1 MYPFFAAYLGR
12 YRFYWIIA
20 SAVITPLTIFLLF
33 EVGFRLLLP
42 KSIFY
47 PGIPF

>member
-1 MYPFFAAYLGR
+1 MGFFAAYLGR
-12 YRFYWIIA
+12 YRIQWIVA
-20 SAVITPLTIFLLF
+20 SAAITPLAIFLIF
-33 EVGFRLLLP
+33 EVAFRLLLP